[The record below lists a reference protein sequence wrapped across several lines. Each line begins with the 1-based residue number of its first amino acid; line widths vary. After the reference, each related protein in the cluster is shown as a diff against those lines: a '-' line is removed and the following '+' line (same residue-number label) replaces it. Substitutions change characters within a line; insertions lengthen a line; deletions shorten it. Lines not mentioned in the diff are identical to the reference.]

1 MAVRSP
7 NRQGTSARFDRSKFA
22 EHSNFEHHTRRYL
35 TSGLHSMPRRPRPTT
50 RKPPAGSS
58 QHIAAPKSAKTKA
71 PKVSSPELS
80 EVDDQDLYSGSED
93 EEDLEE
99 LSDDEDVDVDAPRV
113 AQWVDDDEL
122 DEADALSSESEES
135 APEENQDLGE
145 GPSRINLQ
153 RL

>member
-1 MAVRSP
+1 
-7 NRQGTSARFDRSKFA
+7 
-22 EHSNFEHHTRRYL
+22 
-35 TSGLHSMPRRPRPTT
+35 MPRRPRPTT

-71 PKVSSPELS
+71 SKASSPELS
-80 EVDDQDLYSGSED
+80 EVDDEDLHSGSED

-135 APEENQDLGE
+135 AHEENQDLGE
-145 GPSRINLQ
+145 GPSRINLV
-153 RL
+153 RSSYFCMVKPVDDLYID